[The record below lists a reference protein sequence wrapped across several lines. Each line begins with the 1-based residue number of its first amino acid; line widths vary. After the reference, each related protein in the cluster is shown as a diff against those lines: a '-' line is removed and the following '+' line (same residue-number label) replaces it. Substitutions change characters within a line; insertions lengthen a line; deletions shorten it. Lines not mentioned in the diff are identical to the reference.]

1 MDRAAEYLCHMRT
14 FGHVPDQG
22 VYEPA
27 LAAALPLNKRDP
39 VRAPDALAAG
49 RLVGEMLVSSCDPDR
64 PSFSNSSRLCEQ
76 LLDWRLYP
84 CRISPSL
91 GSFRWM
97 PIGHSSVA

>member
-1 MDRAAEYLCHMRT
+1 MDRAAEYLRHMRT

-64 PSFSNSSRLCEQ
+64 PSFVNSSNLCVQ
-76 LLDWRLYP
+76 LDRCVCAPRMRSWQ
-84 CRISPSL
+84 C
-91 GSFRWM
+91 G
-97 PIGHSSVA
+97 